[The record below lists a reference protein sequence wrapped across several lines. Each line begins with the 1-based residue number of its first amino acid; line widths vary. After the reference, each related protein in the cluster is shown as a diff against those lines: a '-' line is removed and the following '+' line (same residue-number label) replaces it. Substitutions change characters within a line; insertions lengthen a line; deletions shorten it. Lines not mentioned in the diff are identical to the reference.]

1 MNKETA
7 LDPFERDALLLVS
20 RATMQIR
27 MLARDL
33 APSAERDRILALAEG
48 MHNIPSILGGS
59 DLERQRHGDLVAA
72 GVAELNRAMGLS
84 RETSMVSRNSIG
96 QSDKDRDA

>member
-7 LDPFERDALLLVS
+7 LDEFERDALLLVS
-20 RATMQIR
+20 RAAMQIR
-27 MLARDL
+27 MLARNL

-72 GVAELNRAMGLS
+72 GVAELNRAMGATS
-84 RETSMVSRNSIG
+84 RSALRREGTST
-96 QSDKDRDA
+96 

>member
-7 LDPFERDALLLVS
+7 LDEFERDALLLVS
-20 RATMQIR
+20 RAAMQIR

-72 GVAELNRAMGLS
+72 GVAELNRAMGATS
-84 RETSMVSRNSIG
+84 RSALRREGTST
-96 QSDKDRDA
+96 

>member
-1 MNKETA
+1 
-7 LDPFERDALLLVS
+7 LVS
-20 RATMQIR
+20 RAAMQIR
-27 MLARDL
+27 MLARNL

-72 GVAELNRAMGLS
+72 GVAELNRAMGATS
-84 RETSMVSRNSIG
+84 RSALRREGTST
-96 QSDKDRDA
+96 